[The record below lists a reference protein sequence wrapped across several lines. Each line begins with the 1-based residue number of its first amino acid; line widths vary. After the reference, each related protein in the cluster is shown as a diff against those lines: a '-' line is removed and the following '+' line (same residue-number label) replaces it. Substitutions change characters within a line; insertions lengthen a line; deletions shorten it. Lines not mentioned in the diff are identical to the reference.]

1 MSEDLRLDDVYIF
14 LLERVSK
21 RFKKYAKAELGTI
34 GVKLSSDQWVVLKRV
49 SERPGTTQREIA
61 TSTYKDPASITR
73 ILDLLQ
79 KENLIKREGGN
90 DRRSFG
96 IYLTDKGEELVQK
109 ILPTAVEIRA
119 KGLEGIS
126 KDEKLLLN
134 RLLKR
139 IHDNFDK

>member
-96 IYLTDKGEELVQK
+96 IYLTDKGAALVQK

-126 KDEKLLLN
+126 EDEKLLLN
-134 RLLKR
+134 RLLKK